1 MRRVYCHAKDICK
14 LMAALLPVL
23 ALAGCEKE
31 TSEEPQATLRVIV
44 EMAGASQTRTAST
57 GLQSIELDRSI
68 TAGIY
73 AYLEGQTSRS
83 DDSDYGLENI
93 TYSYVTDKDKW
104 KCQAIN
110 FPLIETNKLDIYVY
124 APRQSA
130 IGSLTN
136 IPVTVATDQSTDAA
150 YLASDFVFG
159 NQKSIANPGNNEEQ
173 PVTVTLY
180 HAMTKV
186 ILNIQDKD
194 GGTDNLEQLSKVE
207 LGSARFPVMTD
218 AYVNITRSITS
229 NGDLTSQSAVLTGG
243 TPGIITLMDVS
254 KVSRSFTMAGIIP
267 PQSLGDGDNLTLYFE
282 SNGQTSAFEGN
293 LSGTLLPGYVYTYT
307 VVVDQSEL
315 TIMNASI
322 VPWGTTESVSK
333 VLSNPNKND

>member
-44 EMAGASQTRTAST
+44 EMAGASQTRTADT
-57 GLQSIELDRSI
+57 DLQSIELDHSI

-93 TYSYVTDKDKW
+93 TYSYVTDKW

-173 PVTVTLY
+173 PVTVKLY

-194 GGTDNLEQLSKVE
+194 GKTDNIGHLSKVE

-218 AYVNITRSITS
+218 AYVNITPTISS
-229 NGDLTSQSAVLTGG
+229 NDDLASKSAVLTGG
-243 TPGIITLMDVS
+243 TPGIVTLMDVS
-254 KVSRSFTMAGIIP
+254 KVARSFTMSGIIP
-267 PQSLGDGDNLTLYFE
+267 PQSLGTGDNLTLYFE

-293 LSGTLLPGYVYTYT
+293 LSGTLRPGYVYTYT